1 VTRLVCR
8 NLWAVSFLVL
18 PSASVVRRFEPLIGL
33 LSAYLFLR
41 LCAIGALDAFAITLT
56 FGVQVLLGASIWRMA
71 SGRSD
76 QKLSEQL
83 GMGGAIGFS
92 LALMSCQVFRDL
104 IPRYVSWLALP
115 LIAAIG
121 LKIYSR
127 GKKDTEISDTRYSV
141 TGNGRQLVVLATGT
155 LIALSNSWYWLI
167 PSSLVLLSLVAWFVG
182 RESLSKHPR
191 GARLWNLTIVPIS
204 VFGFVALQ
212 KLTEVETI
220 RNQLWWSLRK
230 AVNEDPDLVFNES
243 MINSV
248 SRFGV
253 ADNIFFAGVRLQYH
267 WLSFAWEATLGS
279 LRELQPFAVSG
290 VAAPIFTYLVVL
302 SLVFAI
308 VEHFA
313 ANRLAPVLAVLVFAM
328 VSGHQIPLFQIFN
341 PYSFSFNFSLI
352 FVFAFV
358 YILAVSDSRYS
369 ASVILLAVLMAVAA
383 VGSKLSTLPF
393 FIFYFGSM
401 LLFSF
406 RKPKLFSAVSRLA
419 VFSAI
424 GVTGF
429 WFFGLRVENSTSAEG
444 FRIDF
449 GEIFVQKANL
459 DPNSPVVRK
468 IIEISAVFLVAIF
481 PLVGVILKRL
491 GKSPGFSLISRATL
505 ISGFGSLLLA
515 IVVAD
520 RAESGNYLF
529 GMGLAVILPFS
540 AFSLFEWLD
549 FQSHRMKLLAAIS
562 AFVGILVSFIWIRLL
577 VQTER
582 ATYSNYLRNVS
593 YLLLPLFVAVAFA
606 GLIWIF
612 SKFRPSIVCGTLAIV
627 LVSAAAG
634 SYIAN
639 SSDLYALGVNN
650 RVSSDEISRP
660 FFGSDE
666 YRSILTWLH
675 KNSKDDE
682 LVATNRQCLTVE
694 KDPAKCLALWSLVSA
709 ISKRQNL
716 VEGVWPPFTEYLAG
730 EREKRWGAV
739 IGFVDSPNEAN
750 FQLLSAYGVRWVV
763 ADHAI
768 TSRRD
773 WAPFATRR
781 FSNQAGSILELRPDD

>member
-1 VTRLVCR
+1 
-8 NLWAVSFLVL
+8 
-18 PSASVVRRFEPLIGL
+18 
-33 LSAYLFLR
+33 
-41 LCAIGALDAFAITLT
+41 
-56 FGVQVLLGASIWRMA
+56 
-71 SGRSD
+71 
-76 QKLSEQL
+76 
-83 GMGGAIGFS
+83 MGGAIGFS
-92 LALMSCQVFRDL
+92 LALMSSQVFRDL

-115 LIAAIG
+115 LIAEIG

-127 GKKDTEISDTRYSV
+127 GKRDTEISDTRYSV
-141 TGNGRQLVVLATGT
+141 ASNGRQLVVLATGT

-191 GARLWNLTIVPIS
+191 GARFWNLAIVPIS

-313 ANRLAPVLAVLVFAM
+313 SNRLAPVLAVLVFAM

-369 ASVILLAVLMAVAA
+369 ASVILLAVLMTVAA

-393 FIFYFGSM
+393 FLFYFGSM

-406 RKPKLFSAVSRLA
+406 RKPEIFSAVSRLA
-419 VFSAI
+419 VCSAI

-429 WFFGLRVENSTSAEG
+429 WFFGLRATNSSIGEG
-444 FRIDF
+444 FRVDF
-449 GEIFVQKANL
+449 GEIFVQKANIAWGHSIRDL
-459 DPNSPVVRK
+459 SLGFATV
-468 IIEISAVFLVAIF
+468 SVAIF
-481 PLVGVILKRL
+481 YPMSGLLVLRRKISENLDLVRL
-491 GKSPGFSLISRATL
+491 CALCG
-505 ISGFGSLLLA
+505 GFGSAALAFLLA
-515 IVVAD
+515 D
-520 RAESGNYLF
+520 NLESGNYFL
-529 GMGLAVILPFS
+529 GHGLALILPF
-540 AFSLFEWLD
+540 AIVSLSIWVHE
-549 FQSHRMKLLAAIS
+549 
-562 AFVGILVSFIWIRLL
+562 VGLVNKRFLFLS
-577 VQTER
+577 V
-582 ATYSNYLRNVS
+582 VS
-593 YLLLPLFVAVAFA
+593 GLIGA
-606 GLIWIF
+606 LIWINF
-612 SKFRPSIVCGTLAIV
+612 FKELRPVDNNLIRQSLYLVIPLFIALVISVGSKVFKRFRRKDLAIGLFAVV
-627 LVSAAAG
+627 LTAAASG

-639 SSDLYALGVNN
+639 SFDLYALGVNN
-650 RVSSDEISRP
+650 RFSSDNDSRQLT
-660 FFGSDE
+660 GSVD
-666 YRSILTWLH
+666 YRAILFWL
-675 KNSKDDE
+675 KTNSEEDD
-682 LVATNRQCLTVE
+682 LVATNRQCME
-694 KDPAKCLALWSLVSA
+694 SSAEPSNCLRLWSLVSA
-709 ISKRQNL
+709 ITGRRLL
-716 VEGVWPPFTEYLAG
+716 VEGDWAFSVQHLAG

-768 TSRRD
+768 TTRRD
-773 WAPFATRR
+773 WAPFATLR